1 MARRQI
7 HRARGRSRAL
17 RGATLALLAER
28 AGHGYELA
36 HRLNRRLGPTWRVR
50 PRQIYP
56 ILDELVETG
65 LATCAEEPI
74 PDRPRQSRVVYRAT
88 DGATETLRLWMQSPI
103 EKEPTHPDLLARI
116 ASAGPGD
123 AAKLSEALDE
133 YERDLLELLEAN
145 GGDLGPVSSW
155 STLLLSLVRSHTE
168 AQLRGELRWVAESR
182 RRIDQFAIDARSGPH
197 MAGGEPGSPSSMT
210 RRRKW
215 PALHANAALRV
226 PCPAAARR
234 EACRVITEAAWPDA
248 GGSR

>member
-1 MARRQI
+1 MAKRQI

-17 RGATLALLAER
+17 RGATLALIAER

-56 ILDELVETG
+56 ILDELVGSG

-88 DGATETLRLWMQSPI
+88 DRATETLRLWMQSPI

-116 ASAGPGD
+116 ASAAPGD
-123 AAKLSEALDE
+123 VAKLSEALDE

-145 GGDLGPVSSW
+145 GSTSVPVSSW
-155 STLLLSLVRSHTE
+155 STLLLSVVRSHTE
-168 AQLRGELRWVAESR
+168 AQLRGELRWLAESR
-182 RRIDQFAIDARSGPH
+182 RRIGEFAVDVAR
-197 MAGGEPGSPSSMT
+197 
-210 RRRKW
+210 
-215 PALHANAALRV
+215 
-226 PCPAAARR
+226 
-234 EACRVITEAAWPDA
+234 
-248 GGSR
+248 

>member
-1 MARRQI
+1 MAKRHI

-36 HRLNRRLGPTWRVR
+36 HRLNRRLGPTWRVK

-88 DGATETLRLWMQSPI
+88 HHAPETLRLWMQSPI
-103 EKEPTHPDLLARI
+103 EKEPAHPDLLARI
-116 ASAGPGD
+116 ASAAPGD
-123 AAKLSEALDE
+123 VGELSDALDE

-145 GGDLGPVSSW
+145 GSTGGPVSSW
-155 STLLLSLVRSHTE
+155 STLLSSVVRSHTE
-168 AQLRGELRWVAESR
+168 AQLRGELRWLAESR
-182 RRIDQFAIDARSGPH
+182 RRIDEFAVD
-197 MAGGEPGSPSSMT
+197 
-210 RRRKW
+210 
-215 PALHANAALRV
+215 
-226 PCPAAARR
+226 AAR
-234 EACRVITEAAWPDA
+234 
-248 GGSR
+248 